1 MPKTEDAIKQAEATQ
16 AELTKRL
23 AAAREALA
31 DIVAR
36 RDDLA
41 FEAQT
46 GDAEARKVTAALATD
61 AAALVDEI
69 RSLEAATA
77 EAGRRVTAARDS
89 AAKEVD
95 RERAAKARVIAVRLE
110 TRGAAMDAGLSA
122 FKAAYS
128 GLIDDMRE
136 LALLGAPAPSVA
148 LIDVNLRRAL
158 DSALGGLHTKVR
170 PVPPLQ
176 RHSFDELAGGWARP
190 SERWAAGILD
200 ADKGIERGAKKAAA

>member
-1 MPKTEDAIKQAEATQ
+1 MNPIKQAEATQ

-23 AAAREALA
+23 AASREALKA
-31 DIVAR
+31 NIAR

-46 GDAEARKVTAALATD
+46 GDAEAHKETARLSTEASALAD
-61 AAALVDEI
+61 DIA
-69 RSLEAATA
+69 SLEAAA
-77 EAGRRVTAARDS
+77 KEAARRVTAAKEA
-89 AAKEVD
+89 AAKQVE
-95 RERAAKARVIAVRLE
+95 REKAAKARVIAARLA
-110 TRGAAMDAGLSA
+110 TRGAAIDAGLSA
-122 FKAAYS
+122 FKAAYT
-128 GLIDDMRE
+128 GLLDDMRE
-136 LALLGAPAPSVA
+136 LALLGAPAPSA
-148 LIDVNLRRAL
+148 NLIDVNLRRAL

-190 SERWAAGILD
+190 SESWAAQILD

>member
-1 MPKTEDAIKQAEATQ
+1 MNPIKQAEATQ
-16 AELTKRL
+16 AELAKRL
-23 AAAREALA
+23 TTSREALKA
-31 DIVAR
+31 NIAR

-46 GDAEARKVTAALATD
+46 GDAEARKETARLATEASALAD
-61 AAALVDEI
+61 DIA
-69 RSLEAATA
+69 SLEAAA
-77 EAGRRVTAARDS
+77 KEAARRVTAAKEA
-89 AAKEVD
+89 AAKQVE
-95 RERAAKARVIAVRLE
+95 REKAAKSRVITARLA

-136 LALLGAPAPSVA
+136 LALLGAPAPSA
-148 LIDVNLRRAL
+148 NLIDVNLRRAL
-158 DSALGGLHTKVR
+158 DSGLGGLHAKVR

-200 ADKGIERGAKKAAA
+200 ADKGIERGVKKASA